1 MILASASISQE
12 ADDSPKERTNV
23 PPAGSSKLARDLFNA
38 PEGHMRRSEALLQ
51 IFLIPGAI
59 SVAGLLNALIA
70 RCS

>member
-1 MILASASISQE
+1 MNQE
-12 ADDSPKERTNV
+12 AADSRKERTND
-23 PPAGSSKLARDLFNA
+23 PPAGSRKPGRELFDV

-59 SVAGLLNALIA
+59 SVAGILIALIA

>member
-1 MILASASISQE
+1 MSQQ
-12 ADDSPKERTNV
+12 ADDSRKERTNV
-23 PPAGSSKLARDLFNA
+23 APAGSPQPGRDLFDV

-59 SVAGLLNALIA
+59 CVAGILIALIA